1 LKLHIPKLFLLSII
15 VGLFLLGISAFVT
28 ETLGGIS
35 MGFPLTYSRPN
46 PGCQNPN
53 PLNGCGYS
61 YDVLLIA
68 LDYLIWLTIA
78 LVLVSA
84 ITLARTRF
92 SSCFDEGRK
101 KAAAPRK

>member
-1 LKLHIPKLFLLSII
+1 
-15 VGLFLLGISAFVT
+15 
-28 ETLGGIS
+28 